1 MKKGERPS
9 DAQLQGTSTAD
20 AEVTG
25 KREDACA
32 AARRRGQ
39 SINFRQLESRSQR
52 REHLVHFPRHL
63 PRRASVGRAVAMSSV
78 RCATDCANHYRQCRC
93 SNGRSEVDGT
103 AKADHYAR
111 QIRSGRMEG
120 DKLAQL
126 RHQHVDHPL
135 KTDADVLSG
144 GTADREADCDRT
156 CRIAMLTAEL
166 KFGASEPSL
175 ARGFASR
182 TFSRAHIEK
191 NWPTHSSER
200 VGTESGTNPRSVIGL
215 GQHVRVAADEGC
227 GMRNARLVHL
237 GRVDLG
243 FHSGV

>member
-1 MKKGERPS
+1 
-9 DAQLQGTSTAD
+9 
-20 AEVTG
+20 
-25 KREDACA
+25 
-32 AARRRGQ
+32 
-39 SINFRQLESRSQR
+39 
-52 REHLVHFPRHL
+52 
-63 PRRASVGRAVAMSSV
+63 
-78 RCATDCANHYRQCRC
+78 
-93 SNGRSEVDGT
+93 
-103 AKADHYAR
+103 
-111 QIRSGRMEG
+111 
-120 DKLAQL
+120 
-126 RHQHVDHPL
+126 
-135 KTDADVLSG
+135 
-144 GTADREADCDRT
+144 
-156 CRIAMLTAEL
+156 MLTAEL

-215 GQHVRVAADEGC
+215 GQHVRVAADESC